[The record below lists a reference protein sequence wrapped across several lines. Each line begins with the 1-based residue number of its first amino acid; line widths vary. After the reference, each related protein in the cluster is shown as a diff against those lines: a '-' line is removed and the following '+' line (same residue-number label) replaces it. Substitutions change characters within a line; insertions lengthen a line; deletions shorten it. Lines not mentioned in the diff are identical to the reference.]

1 MSQEIQL
8 KPVPIADKI
17 DHIIKKVGHGISWI
31 YVILIAV
38 IITQVILRRGFSSG
52 LIVLEE
58 LQWHLY
64 AIGVM
69 FGLAYAQATNAHV
82 RVDVL
87 SMHFSSRWKHI
98 VEIVGICVFLLPF
111 LYVIFYH
118 SLDFVYEAFR
128 SSERSNAPS
137 GLPFRWIIKSVIPL
151 SIGFLMLTAL
161 NRLYREVV
169 LLKRGE

>member
-8 KPVPIADKI
+8 KPVPMADKI
-17 DHIIKKVGHGISWI
+17 DGVIKKIGHGISWVYI
-31 YVILIAV
+31 ILIAV
-38 IITQVILRRGFSSG
+38 IITQVVLRRGFGSG

-87 SMHFSSRWKHI
+87 SNHLSSKSKHI
-98 VEIVGICVFLLPF
+98 IEITGILFLLLPF

-118 SLDFVYEAFR
+118 SLDFVYEAWR
-128 SSERSNAPS
+128 TAERSNAPS
-137 GLPFRWIIKSVIPL
+137 GLPYRWLIKSVIPV
-151 SIGFLMLTAL
+151 SIGFLMLTSL
-161 NRLYREVV
+161 NRLFREVV

>member
-1 MSQEIQL
+1 MNQENHL
-8 KPVPIADKI
+8 RSVPVADKI
-17 DHIIKKVGHGISWI
+17 DGVIKKIGHGISWV

-87 SMHFSSRWKHI
+87 SMHFSNRWKHI
-98 VEIVGICVFLLPF
+98 VEIVGICIFLLPF

-169 LLKRGE
+169 LIKRGE

>member
-1 MSQEIQL
+1 MNQEMKL
-8 KPVPIADKI
+8 KPVPIADNV
-17 DHIIKKVGHGISWI
+17 DGVIKKIGHGISWVYI
-31 YVILIAV
+31 ILIAV
-38 IITQVILRRGFSSG
+38 IITQVILRRGFGSG
-52 LIVLEE
+52 LIALEE

-64 AIGVM
+64 AVGVM
-69 FGLAYAQATNAHV
+69 FGLAYAQVTNAHV
-82 RVDVL
+82 RVDVVSNNL
-87 SMHFSSRWKHI
+87 SNKWKHI
-98 VEIVGICVFLLPF
+98 IEITGIIFLLLPF

-137 GLPFRWIIKSVIPL
+137 GLPFRWLIKSVIPV
-151 SIGFLMLTAL
+151 SIGLLILASL